1 MKQGQDISTEFCLVF
16 DLEFRT
22 ITARFN
28 DSISLSDLYF
38 LKKKFENI
46 HLCRKK
52 LFFSSTSNSR
62 SNRFNMGGKTS
73 RVTYDQWD
81 LMALAQAIGISEAD
95 IHKYYQDFNKAAGK
109 DGKISKSEFAS
120 FYKKFPGSQHQS
132 SRDLKEQT
140 ARIFRTFDR
149 DNSSSLSF
157 EEFLGVIVMMNHDMP
172 RKDRFDYLIRNN
184 NPNGCQNNG
193 QITADYG
200 QEVFQSLDN
209 SYW

>member
-1 MKQGQDISTEFCLVF
+1 
-16 DLEFRT
+16 
-22 ITARFN
+22 
-28 DSISLSDLYF
+28 
-38 LKKKFENI
+38 
-46 HLCRKK
+46 
-52 LFFSSTSNSR
+52 
-62 SNRFNMGGKTS
+62 MGGKTS

-120 FYKKFPGSQHQS
+120 FYKKFPGSQQQG

-184 NPNGCQNNG
+184 NPNGCQNKS

-200 QEVFQSLDN
+200 QEVFQTLDN
-209 SYW
+209 YYGSSGVSAEQRWAEVDPYGQGIVSQQDLLDYVSQQDTYNQKYQYAGV